1 MYPFFHQV
9 YPESYWE
16 PLVVLNNA
24 TVQVEEGSRVT
35 IDQAALN
42 IMHPN
47 IAPSDITYIIVQ
59 RPQNGFLHIELGQT
73 APPYSST
80 AAAAAAS
87 ASRSEFE
94 DEASLLKP
102 EVGRVSYLNVLQYVM
117 KFYHCHHH
125 HHHPQLVY
133 SLPENVYIY
142 PLSCYCFICY

>member
-1 MYPFFHQV
+1 MCHQV

-87 ASRSEFE
+87 SSRSEYE
-94 DEASLLKP
+94 DEASLLKQ
-102 EVGRVSYLNVLQYVM
+102 EVGNRVGLMSFSV
-117 KFYHCHHH
+117 C
-125 HHHPQLVY
+125 
-133 SLPENVYIY
+133 
-142 PLSCYCFICY
+142 